1 VALVRSERDE
11 IVASYSL
18 LSAVGSLTAQNLE
31 LPVQVYDPVDNYD
44 MQTWRPLGA
53 ATYEN

>member
-1 VALVRSERDE
+1 M
-11 IVASYSL
+11 
-18 LSAVGSLTAQNLE
+18 GKLTAQNLE